1 MAEVKQ
7 LLSTII
13 DTFKSNGGHELV
25 AGSSEVS
32 RHVGCSVRVFGH
44 ICESNLVEI

>member
-7 LLSTII
+7 LLSLILE
-13 DTFKSNGGHELV
+13 TFKSNGGHELV

-32 RHVGCSVRVFGH
+32 GARA
-44 ICESNLVEI
+44 L